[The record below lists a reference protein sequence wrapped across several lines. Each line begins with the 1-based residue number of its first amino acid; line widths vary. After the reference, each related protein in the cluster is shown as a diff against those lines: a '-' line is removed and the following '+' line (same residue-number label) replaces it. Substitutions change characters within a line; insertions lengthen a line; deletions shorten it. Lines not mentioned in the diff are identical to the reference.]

1 MQSISFF
8 PSCLVF
14 AVPFKIVNYPHPP
27 HTSAPLYVARLRLH
41 LSLPRPS
48 GLTPPSP
55 PFLCAHTRYDTMRE
69 SDRKSGLQYH
79 FNVTEFGAY
88 AIEFYFA
95 QINGGDEAKFSVY
108 VSKRCIFLSLSSR

>member
-1 MQSISFF
+1 
-8 PSCLVF
+8 
-14 AVPFKIVNYPHPP
+14 
-27 HTSAPLYVARLRLH
+27 
-41 LSLPRPS
+41 
-48 GLTPPSP
+48 
-55 PFLCAHTRYDTMRE
+55 MRE

-108 VSKRCIFLSLSSR
+108 VSKRCIFLSLSSRDSLIHVHVCPQLHSDCHS

>member
-1 MQSISFF
+1 
-8 PSCLVF
+8 
-14 AVPFKIVNYPHPP
+14 
-27 HTSAPLYVARLRLH
+27 
-41 LSLPRPS
+41 
-48 GLTPPSP
+48 
-55 PFLCAHTRYDTMRE
+55 MRE